1 MADSNMQNVKTEP
14 TASQAVKNDNKT
26 DSVASNAPQI
36 SPQTSQSDPVEKEK
50 PAKDQ
55 LEENIAHHRSAL
67 YYGPPDPNARF
78 WGIIATSHRNRSVNR
93 VSRKLQRSKCER
105 KRKAE
110 LRTRFVDKEMR
121 KTNGLG
127 NVCSRGKSGE
137 SGLGAKPANP
147 TESDITPTPSRYNAV
162 TIVKVYELLL
172 ASCTKVFARLR
183 AKRRKE
189 RTMSFK

>member
-26 DSVASNAPQI
+26 GSVASNAHQI
-36 SPQTSQSDPVEKEK
+36 SPQTSQSGPIEKEK

-55 LEENIAHHRSAL
+55 LQENIAHHRSAL

-78 WGIIATSHRNRSVNR
+78 WGIIATSRRNRSVNR

-110 LRTRFVDKEMR
+110 LGTRFVDNEMR
-121 KTNGLG
+121 KANGLG
-127 NVCSRGKSGE
+127 DVCSRGKFGE
-137 SGLGAKPANP
+137 PGYGSEPSNPA
-147 TESDITPTPSRYNAV
+147 ESDITPTSSRYNAGTV
-162 TIVKVYELLL
+162 VEVYELLL
-172 ASCTKVFARLR
+172 ASCAKVLARFR

-189 RTMSFK
+189 RIM